1 MSINVAPSVTI
12 IKNSLQYLNKF
23 LDFKKDVFSS
33 HVRVKKD
40 FKNLMMLAYYRNN
53 LIHLFINE
61 AYISCALDSFGETI
75 SEVEG
80 VKLERLWEQ
89 T

>member
-1 MSINVAPSVTI
+1 
-12 IKNSLQYLNKF
+12 
-23 LDFKKDVFSS
+23 
-33 HVRVKKD
+33 
-40 FKNLMMLAYYRNN
+40 MLAYYRNN

-61 AYISCALDSFGETI
+61 AYISCVLDSFGETI